1 MKKIHFNNLESK
13 SNKIKIFI
21 LLILLIVVMLDFFEL
36 IKFSNPYIIKVVRL
50 LLYLS
55 LFTSHIKNLFYKNYV
70 EWNRKGMIIKI
81 NQWLGKNIVF
91 DHIVSAKFASDSLQI
106 KNYSG
111 KVLNF
116 SLKNIEPESV
126 LNLKQIL
133 KHNTRF
139 VEE

>member
-21 LLILLIVVMLDFFEL
+21 LLVLLVVVMLDLFEL
-36 IKFSNPYIIKVVRL
+36 IKFNNPYFIKVIKI
-50 LLYLS
+50 LLYS
-55 LFTSHIKNLFYKNYV
+55 VLFIPYVKILFYKNYV
-70 EWNRKGMIIKI
+70 EWNRKSMVIKI
-81 NQWLGKNIVF
+81 NQWPGKNIVF
-91 DHIVSAKFASDSLQI
+91 DHIVSARFDSDSLQI

-111 KVLNF
+111 NELNF

-126 LNLKQIL
+126 IQLKQIL